1 MISNIGNQN
10 DILPFYDGRLERAM
24 KKRQIGML
32 LCAAAAAIALAG
44 CGSGKTKTE
53 DTKAGQESSKETGK
67 ESSQAAAGGDVVIK
81 VFSNL
86 PDRTSGQGLIEQM
99 LFDQYMEKNPNVKI
113 QVEALDDES
122 YKTKFK
128 AYASGSDMPDLV
140 NAWGQP
146 SFLDEVI
153 DAGLLAELNPADYKD
168 YGFIQGALDGFSKD
182 GKLYGLARNTDVMA
196 FYYNKSMFEKYGVK
210 VPETYNDLLAAVNTF
225 KAAGVI
231 PVSMDGSD
239 KWPLSIYINALYQQY
254 NGSSSSKEIREAVKT
269 GDYSNEAWTKSLD
282 QLKKSIDAGIFQTGF
297 ETTDYAT
304 SMNLFTN
311 GQAAMYYMGSWEM
324 SMATNENIP
333 EEIRNNIGV
342 FNMPAVEGGKGT
354 KTDLTAWNGG
364 GHAVT
369 ANSKVKAEAIKLLN
383 YMYQPENWSKLC
395 WEKGVCMSAQNFS
408 QYLTGKETALQLEFV
423 DKVNHATSI
432 SGVTFNDLG
441 TNQFKT
447 VSEDASVEFAIGQ
460 LTAKDFT
467 DKLAGAMKK

>member
-1 MISNIGNQN
+1 
-10 DILPFYDGRLERAM
+10 
-24 KKRQIGML
+24 ML

-210 VPETYNDLLAAVNTF
+210 VPETYDDLLAAVNTF